1 MDRVQQTGRSLRFDR
16 RGRSEL
22 LRAAH
27 WVTPR
32 RRLRKQP
39 GTESGTETY
48 PPTCRGRVKWRGKS
62 PPAAVRATGRPN
74 PARSKAKKEGAKGA
88 RPQPSG
94 WPLWALS
101 KPGPRLMIGLP
112 DSSGRQESADQ

>member
-1 MDRVQQTGRSLRFDR
+1 MQNDIMDRVQQAGRSLRSYR

-62 PPAAVRATGRPN
+62 PPAAVRATRPPN
-74 PARSKAKKEGAKGA
+74 PAPGQGQKEGGKGGP
-88 RPQPSG
+88 PQPPG
-94 WPLWALS
+94 WA
-101 KPGPRLMIGLP
+101 PGG
-112 DSSGRQESADQ
+112 